1 MLPIV
6 SRILDAKSWGIV
18 ALLAAGTCWAQRA
31 DMVITGARIYT
42 ADSQRPLASALAIKN
57 GRIVYVGDDASKH
70 LGAGVRHIDAHGA
83 AILPGL
89 IDSHVHMEA
98 LGDELETFDLRN
110 VRSVAEICEIV
121 RKATAGRKAG
131 EWIRGRSWD
140 QTHWGGQ
147 FPTAG
152 DLTKA
157 APNHPVYLTRVDGH
171 AAWVNRKALEI
182 AGVTAN
188 TPDPPGGKVL
198 RTPNGEPTG
207 ILIDNAGELVA
218 SKIPAATLEETRRR
232 IARAAKECARLGLTT
247 VHDAGVSA
255 QALEAYRQL
264 IARHELPVRV
274 YAMIGGQGPLWQQY
288 LKRGPEIGER
298 LTVRSIKLMMDGALG
313 SRGAAMLEPY
323 ADDPGNTGL
332 TMLTKEEVEQVAR
345 VAASHGFQVNTHCI
359 GDRAN
364 RMVLEAYGAAL
375 GGKND
380 RRFRIE
386 HAQVVRAE
394 DFDLFAQYS
403 VVPSMQAAH
412 ATSDMRWAEARLGKQ
427 RVKGAYAWRRFLS
440 LGLQVPSG
448 SDFPVEEPNPLL
460 GFYAAIT
467 RQDRAGNPPEGWF
480 PDQRMTREEALK
492 SWTLSG
498 AWAAFEENEKG
509 SLAPGK
515 LADFVML
522 SADIMR
528 IPPREIPNTRV
539 TMTVV
544 GGEAVHSEGR

>member
-1 MLPIV
+1 
-6 SRILDAKSWGIV
+6 
-18 ALLAAGTCWAQRA
+18 
-31 DMVITGARIYT
+31 MVITGARIYT
-42 ADSQRPLASALAIKN
+42 VDSRRPLASALAVRK
-57 GRIVYVGDDASKH
+57 GRIVYVGDDASKY
-70 LGAGVRHIDAHGA
+70 LGAGARHVDARGA
-83 AILPGL
+83 AIVPGL

-121 RKATAGRKAG
+121 RKAAAGRKPG

-140 QTHWGGQ
+140 QTNWGGQ
-147 FPTAG
+147 FPTAD
-152 DLTKA
+152 DLAHA

-182 AGVTAN
+182 AGVTAK

-198 RTPNGEPTG
+198 RTPSGEPTG
-207 ILIDNAGELVA
+207 ILIDNAEELVA

-264 IARHELPVRV
+264 MARHELPVRV

-323 ADDPGNTGL
+323 SDDPGNTGL
-332 TMLTKEEVEQVAR
+332 MMLSKEEVERVAR
-345 VAASHGFQVNTHCI
+345 EAASRGFQVNTHCI

-364 RMVLEAYGAAL
+364 RIVLEAYGAVL
-375 GGKND
+375 GGKNG

-394 DFDLFAQYS
+394 DFDLFAKYS
-403 VVPSMQAAH
+403 IVPSMQATH
-412 ATSDMRWAEARLGKQ
+412 ATSDMRWAEARLGRQ

-440 LGLQVPSG
+440 LGLQVPNG

-467 RQDRAGNPPEGWF
+467 RQDRAGNPPDGWF
-480 PDQRMTREEALK
+480 PDQRMTRDEALK
-492 SWTLSG
+492 TWTLSG

-515 LADFVML
+515 LADFVIL
-522 SADIMR
+522 SSDIMR
-528 IPPREIPNTRV
+528 VPPREILNTRV
-539 TMTVV
+539 TMTVL
-544 GGEAVHSEGR
+544 GGEVVHSEEL